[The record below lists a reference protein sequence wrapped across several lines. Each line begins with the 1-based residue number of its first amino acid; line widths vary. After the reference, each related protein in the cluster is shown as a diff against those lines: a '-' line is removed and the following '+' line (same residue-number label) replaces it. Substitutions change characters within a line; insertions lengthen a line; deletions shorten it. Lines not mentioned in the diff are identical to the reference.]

1 MTLAELRR
9 MFDRLCKEHD
19 VTQNQI
25 IRPHGNARIREA
37 RTLIMQ
43 EMRRNGAKVWQIQYV
58 IPRDQ
63 TTIRHNLRLKLDQS
77 HS

>member
-9 MFDRLCKEHD
+9 MFDKLCVEYD
-19 VTQNQI
+19 VTPEQI
-25 IRPHGNARIREA
+25 IRRHGKAKISEA

-43 EMRRNGAKVWQIQYV
+43 EMRRHGAKVWQIQEI

-63 TTIRHNLRLKLDQS
+63 TTIRHLLRLKLR
-77 HS
+77 